1 MYLRAI
7 TSIWVLI
14 VKNWFC
20 WNKIHWSYLHYMTE
34 VKKTLGNFSLKSIIK
49 QFVLHM
55 YNYVEKTTDIID
67 QQSAGKSPERQN
79 KKLPEDNCHLDSNW
93 STIVRW
99 QSYFRW
105 KSHQEIREKGGYP
118 TLHMAY
124 GTKQSYNLYFRQIAT
139 FYHLPSME
147 STKSFKKQSV
157 LFNSRVNIFK
167 SGDSGN
173 CHFMN

>member
-20 WNKIHWSYLHYMTE
+20 WNKIHWSYLYYMTE

-55 YNYVEKTTDIID
+55 YNYVEKTTDVID
-67 QQSAGKSPERQN
+67 QQRAGKSPERQN

-124 GTKQSYNLYFRQIAT
+124 GTKRSYNLYFRQIAT

-157 LFNSRVNIFK
+157 LFNSRANIFK

>member
-1 MYLRAI
+1 MILLKQNP
-7 TSIWVLI
+7 LI
-14 VKNWFC
+14 
-20 WNKIHWSYLHYMTE
+20 ILILHQ
-34 VKKTLGNFSLKSIIK
+34 VKKNIGEFFIKKYNKTICTTYVQLGRKN
-49 QFVLHM
+49 H
-55 YNYVEKTTDIID
+55 IID
-67 QQSAGKSPERQN
+67 QQRAGKSPERQN

-157 LFNSRVNIFK
+157 LFNSRANIFK
-167 SGDSGN
+167 SSDSGN